1 MQSSVLS
8 FGGFKS
14 QWRRIHSPSSECNT
28 RIRLQIAMIACQN
41 SKMTIA
47 GHYRFTIPWPR
58 STLKSWL
65 NRRNGRPSW
74 SFPTLANSPHRLIE
88 SAPNRQ
94 SIGQLQQK
102 MTDNRIAFEEQKKEA
117 KLQNLD
123 IKLIP
128 NWIREGKIWKKRW
141 NTYP

>member
-1 MQSSVLS
+1 
-8 FGGFKS
+8 
-14 QWRRIHSPSSECNT
+14 
-28 RIRLQIAMIACQN
+28 MIACQN
-41 SKMTIA
+41 SKMTTE

-65 NRRNGRPSW
+65 KQEEWEAKFGVFPRCRIRRIGS
-74 SFPTLANSPHRLIE
+74 IE
-88 SAPNRQ
+88 SAKNRQ

-117 KLQNLD
+117 KLENLD

-128 NWIREGKIWKKRW
+128 NWIREGKLWKKRW
-141 NTYP
+141 KTYP